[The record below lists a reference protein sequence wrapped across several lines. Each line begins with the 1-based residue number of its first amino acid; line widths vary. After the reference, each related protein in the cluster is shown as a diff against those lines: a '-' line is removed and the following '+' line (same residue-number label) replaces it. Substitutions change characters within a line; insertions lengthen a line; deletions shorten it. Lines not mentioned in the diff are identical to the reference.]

1 MKIINS
7 HAHIYPNKIAKKAT
21 DAIGAFYNLEMK
33 IEEGTTERLLRLE
46 KQAGVERIVVHSCAT
61 KPEQVRSI
69 NLFIKSEMDA
79 HKEFI
84 GFMTLHQDLTIDE
97 IEKEIEFGIDNGFLG
112 IKLHPDFQKFDIDGE
127 KAHKIYNALIGAK
140 KKLPILFHTGD
151 NRYEY
156 SKPYRLANVAKEY
169 KGLQFI
175 GAHFGGYRCW
185 DELDCYIGL
194 DNVFFDTSSSL
205 AFITREKAVS
215 LIRKFGAEK
224 FFFGDDFPMWEISE
238 ELKRFDSLLLTDK
251 EKEQILAE
259 NIENFLKL

>member
-21 DAIGAFYNLEMK
+21 DAIGAFYGIKMD
-33 IEEGTTERLLRLE
+33 IEEGTTERLIRIE
-46 KQAGVERIVVHSCAT
+46 KAAGVDKIVVHSCAT

-84 GFMTLHQDLTIDE
+84 GFMTLHQDLSAEE
-97 IEKEIEFGIDNGFLG
+97 IESEIEFGINNGFLG

-127 KAHKIYNALIGAK
+127 KAHKIYNALNNAK

-169 KGLQFI
+169 KGLNFI

-185 DELDCYIGL
+185 DELDCYTGL
-194 DNVFFDTSSSL
+194 NNVFFDTSSSL
-205 AFITREKAVS
+205 AFISKEKAVS
-215 LIRKFGAEK
+215 LIKKFGVEK
-224 FFFGDDFPMWEISE
+224 FFFGDDFPMWDVKEEI
-238 ELKRFDSLLLTDK
+238 KRFDALSLTER
-251 EKEQILAE
+251 EKELILSK
-259 NIENFLKL
+259 NIEDFLKL